1 MWRQDATQ
9 CITTVYWKFNG
20 AYPIMYGSR
29 IELLKTDQTL
39 AQKMLIFL
47 SSSFSLFVS
56 FFLSW
61 VNDFVCVTKHVIEI
75 DARENCVFKDALY
88 WYNYMKGNNNK
99 NSNITA
105 KKYLWYYDI
114 KETKYGYGQ
123 NKEAYQ
129 NDHIKTDYFCD

>member
-1 MWRQDATQ
+1 MQRNVLPLYTESLMVLTQ
-9 CITTVYWKFNG
+9 SCM
-20 AYPIMYGSR
+20 AA
-29 IELLKTDQTL
+29 ELNYLK
-39 AQKMLIFL
+39 LIRH
-47 SSSFSLFVS
+47 STKNVDISVVLFFIVR
-56 FFLSW
+56 FIFLSW
-61 VNDFVCVTKHVIEI
+61 VNDFVCLTKHVIEI

-114 KETKYGYGQ
+114 KEIKYGYGQ